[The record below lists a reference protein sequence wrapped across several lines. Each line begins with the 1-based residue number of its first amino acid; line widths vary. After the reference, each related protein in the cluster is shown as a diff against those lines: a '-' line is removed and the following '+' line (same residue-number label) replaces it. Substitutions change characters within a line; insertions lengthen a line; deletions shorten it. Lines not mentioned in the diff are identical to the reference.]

1 MAMDS
6 STSMEGKMKSHMELF
21 EVVLMEMGTRCCT
34 STTADFKTACSRF
47 EHEGMSFLTISLPT
61 FGKDFEKSLDIGR
74 VDPSLFVSFSKRGKL
89 PRFLSGFS
97 SLVFSLEDGTLLPE
111 PSIDAI
117 HAIRQISLFFSK
129 VSLPCSDAR
138 TRAAFDAF
146 VKCEQEVKLSD
157 AALTTELSSEFVRIS
172 EELFGSVFA
181 RMNVDIYDGNVIPKH
196 GPGSTADRIFG
207 NQKYNQC
214 VWTERLERVFPHGEF
229 LFTNW
234 RHFLDAP
241 EVHLLEPGDE
251 IPVRVISVPKTLKTP
266 RIIGIEPTCMQ
277 YAQQGIS
284 RLFVE
289 HKNRDD
295 ILSHMLGIKD
305 QIPNQEM
312 ALDGSL
318 YGNLATLDLSEA
330 SDRVSN
336 QHVRLLTQ
344 NYSWL
349 AEGIDACRSRKADVP
364 GHGVLRLAK
373 FASMGSALCFPMEAA
388 VFLTVIFMGIQKDRS
403 VPLTR
408 AAIAGY
414 VGKVRVYGDDIV
426 VPVEHVDSVVAMLE
440 TFGFRV
446 NSGKSFWTGK
456 FRESCGKEYYAG
468 HDVSVVRFRE
478 ILPTHR
484 KHASPVMS
492 TVSLRNQMYFSGN
505 WKIAAWLD
513 SYLRRLI
520 PFPTVEPE
528 SPALGRHSFL
538 GHYDTQRQCPQLQK
552 PLVRA
557 FTARP
562 VLPIDRLDGHG
573 ALLKFLLTKE
583 PQQQDGNLSF
593 LLGGAEGDHLERAG
607 RPQAVD
613 IKLGWVSAT

>member
-21 EVVLMEMGTRCCT
+21 EVVLNEMSTRCCT
-34 STTADFKTACSRF
+34 STTNDLKTVISRY
-47 EHEGMSFLTISLPT
+47 EHEGMSFLTISLPS
-61 FGKDFEKSLDIGR
+61 FAKDFEKSLDKGV
-74 VDPSLFVSFSKRGKL
+74 VDSTSFVSFSKKGRL

-97 SLVFSLEDGTLLPE
+97 SLVFSLEDGTLLPN

-117 HAIRQISLFFSK
+117 HAVRQICLLFSK
-129 VSLPCSDAR
+129 VALPCSDAR
-138 TRAAFDAF
+138 TKAAFDAF
-146 VKCEQEVKLSD
+146 VKCEQDIRISD
-157 AALTTELSSEFVRIS
+157 ASLTQDMTSEFGRMALV
-172 EELFGSVFA
+172 LFGDVFA
-181 RMNVDIYDGNVIPKH
+181 RMDKDIYDGNVIPKH

-207 NQKYNQC
+207 NQKYNQN
-214 VWTERLERVFPHGEF
+214 VWTERLEGIFPHGEF
-229 LFTNW
+229 LYSSW
-234 RHFLDAP
+234 RQFLDAP
-241 EVHLLEPGDE
+241 ETVILEPGEE

-277 YAQQGIS
+277 YTQQGIT

-289 HKNRDD
+289 HKDRDD
-295 ILSHMLGIKD
+295 ILSHMLGIRD

-312 ALDGSL
+312 AMDGSL

-336 QHVRLLTQ
+336 QHVRLLV
-344 NYSWL
+344 SRFPWL
-349 AEGIDACRSRKADVP
+349 ATAIDATRSRKADVP
-364 GHGVLRLAK
+364 GHGVIRLAK

-408 AAIAGY
+408 AAIKGY
-414 VGKVRVYGDDIV
+414 VGKVRVYGDDII
-426 VPVEHVDSVVAMLE
+426 VPVEHVESVVASLE
-440 TFGFRV
+440 AFGFLV

-456 FRESCGKEYYAG
+456 FRESCGKEYYDG
-468 HDVSVVRFRE
+468 HDVSVVRCRQL
-478 ILPTHR
+478 LPAHR
-484 KHASPVMS
+484 TAATQVISA
-492 TVSLRNQMYFSGN
+492 VSFRNQMYFSGN
-505 WKIAAWLD
+505 WTVAAWLD
-513 SYLRRLI
+513 SYLRRII

-538 GHYDTQRQCPQLQK
+538 GHETQRECPVLQR

-562 VLPIDRLDGHG
+562 ILPIDRLDGPG
-573 ALLKFLLTKE
+573 ALLKFFLTKE
-583 PQQQDGNLSF
+583 PQEQDGSLSF
-593 LLGGAEGDHLERAG
+593 LLGGAEADHLERAG
-607 RPQAVD
+607 RPQAVN
-613 IKLGWVSAT
+613 IKLGWVSAL